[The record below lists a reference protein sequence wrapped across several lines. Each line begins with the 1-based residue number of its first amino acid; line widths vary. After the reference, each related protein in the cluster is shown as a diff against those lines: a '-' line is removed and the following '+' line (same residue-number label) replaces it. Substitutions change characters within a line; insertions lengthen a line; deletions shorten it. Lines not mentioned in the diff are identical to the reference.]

1 MSSAFFNFFQI
12 LFQCVP
18 SAFRLSDFF
27 VSLGES
33 FYIISY
39 TAPLV
44 KSFFCF
50 WITAQRDSNSC
61 RILVTGCTN
70 SLALSD
76 LYNYS
81 TLFYT
86 SFTLKYLHLI
96 YYICLYL
103 YTSLLYL
110 PFAIYIVY
118 PPQNRI
124 YILHT
129 LYPLPDIRSPLSSL
143 YYMISS
149 HSYNCQIPIHVV
161 LSFSFHYMYLS
172 PPKKRAFVYIDQSI
186 C

>member
-1 MSSAFFNFFQI
+1 MRDSLFIISHLFEFVKYFFQ
-12 LFQCVP
+12 LFSNSFSMCP
-18 SAFRLSDFF
+18 SSFLALGLF

-39 TAPLV
+39 TTALV
-44 KSFFCF
+44 KPFFSF
-50 WITAQRDSNSC
+50 WITAQCHSISC
-61 RILVTGCTN
+61 RFLATGCTN

-76 LYNYS
+76 LYNYY

-124 YILHT
+124 YI
-129 LYPLPDIRSPLSSL
+129 
-143 YYMISS
+143 
-149 HSYNCQIPIHVV
+149 
-161 LSFSFHYMYLS
+161 
-172 PPKKRAFVYIDQSI
+172 
-186 C
+186 

>member
-1 MSSAFFNFFQI
+1 MRDSLFIISHLFEFVKYFFQ
-12 LFQCVP
+12 LFSNSFSMCP
-18 SAFRLSDFF
+18 SSFLALGLF

-39 TAPLV
+39 TTALV
-44 KSFFCF
+44 KPFFCF
-50 WITAQRDSNSC
+50 WITAQRYSISC
-61 RILVTGCTN
+61 RILATGCTN

-86 SFTLKYLHLI
+86 FFTLKYLHLI

-118 PPQNRI
+118 PHRI
-124 YILHT
+124 
-129 LYPLPDIRSPLSSL
+129 
-143 YYMISS
+143 
-149 HSYNCQIPIHVV
+149 
-161 LSFSFHYMYLS
+161 
-172 PPKKRAFVYIDQSI
+172 
-186 C
+186 

>member
-1 MSSAFFNFFQI
+1 MRDSLFIISHLFEFVKCFFNFFQI
-12 LFQCVP
+12 LFSMCP
-18 SAFRLSDFF
+18 SSFLALGFF
-27 VSLGES
+27 FSLCENVSLGEN

-39 TAPLV
+39 TTALV
-44 KSFFCF
+44 KPFFCF
-50 WITAQRDSNSC
+50 WITAQRHSISC
-61 RILVTGCTN
+61 RFLATGCTN

-124 YILHT
+124 YI
-129 LYPLPDIRSPLSSL
+129 
-143 YYMISS
+143 
-149 HSYNCQIPIHVV
+149 
-161 LSFSFHYMYLS
+161 
-172 PPKKRAFVYIDQSI
+172 
-186 C
+186 